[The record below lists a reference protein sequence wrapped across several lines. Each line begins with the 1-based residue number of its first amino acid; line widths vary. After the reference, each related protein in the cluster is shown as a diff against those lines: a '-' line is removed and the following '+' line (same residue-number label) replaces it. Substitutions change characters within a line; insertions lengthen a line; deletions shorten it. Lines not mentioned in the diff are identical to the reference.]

1 MIDGVCVMSLDISKE
16 INDNRLLVKLSG
28 RFDAVA
34 AAEFDKE
41 FAALP
46 ENAEIV
52 ELHIAGVN
60 YISSAGLRVLLAAH
74 KVMSKKNGMKVT
86 HVNEIVAEVF
96 EVTGFSDILTIE

>member
-1 MIDGVCVMSLDISKE
+1 MSLDISKE

-52 ELHIAGVN
+52 ELDIAGVN
-60 YISSAGLRVLLAAH
+60 YISSAGLRSLLMTQKLTARLD
-74 KVMSKKNGMKVT
+74 KKLLVKDPQPAV
-86 HVNEIVAEVF
+86 V
-96 EVTGFSDILTIE
+96 